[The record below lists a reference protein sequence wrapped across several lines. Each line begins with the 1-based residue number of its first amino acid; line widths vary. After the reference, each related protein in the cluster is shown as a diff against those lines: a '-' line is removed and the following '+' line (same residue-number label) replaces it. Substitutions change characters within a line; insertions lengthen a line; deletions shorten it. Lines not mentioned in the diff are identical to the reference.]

1 MRPLKII
8 KCASG
13 GYKVEFMDVSNLI
26 NYKTGKPFKRFIVYS
41 CIIMPN
47 DEPFEWVQGL
57 FLDRKNVH

>member
-1 MRPLKII
+1 MRPLKIV
-8 KCASG
+8 KCVSG
-13 GYKVEFMDVSNLI
+13 GYKVEFREVSNLI
-26 NYKTGKPFKRFIVYS
+26 NFTGKPVKRIDIYS